1 MALPTIDTPRYE
13 LTLPSQDIKVQ
24 FRPFIV
30 KEEKILLM
38 AMESK
43 DNNEIILATKN
54 VLNACTFEKL
64 DIDKLPMFDVEYLL
78 LQIRAKSVGE
88 VSKFKVIC
96 PDDKQTMADVEVD
109 LSKVE
114 VQVDD
119 EHNNKI
125 LIDEKRSLGLV
136 LNYPSLELTKAGFDV
151 NSANVDTMF
160 NVVAQC
166 IDHIFEGDKTYPAKD
181 NTKEE
186 LAQFLEQLDQ
196 KSFEKVKK
204 FFDEMPKL
212 KHEAEVE
219 NPKTKVK
226 SKVTFTGLR
235 DFFGFASPITT

>member
-1 MALPTIDTPRYE
+1 MVLPIVETPTYE

-136 LNYPSLELTKAGFDV
+136 LNYPSLEITKAGFDV

-181 NTKEE
+181 STQQE
-186 LAQFLEQLDQ
+186 LKDFLEGLPQSAFL
-196 KSFEKVKK
+196 SIRK
-204 FFDEMPKL
+204 FFDTMPQL
-212 KHEAEVE
+212 RHEVE
-219 NPKTKVK
+219 VKNPKTGVT
-226 SKVTFTGLR
+226 SSVTFKGLQ
-235 DFFGFASPITT
+235 DFFQ